1 MAARAGTSE
10 SVVLRIALDQGLEA
24 METILGA
31 QASNQLGAY
40 VGVARIKWRSYLA
53 QMPRR
58 DERLSEVAC
67 FQAAKLPGELPAAPE
82 LQTRHPACRLRCVV
96 LQIRDL

>member
-10 SVVLRIALDQGLEA
+10 SVVLRIALDEGLQA

-40 VGVARIKWRSYLA
+40 MGVARIKWRSYLA
-53 QMPRR
+53 QMPSLPSFL
-58 DERLSEVAC
+58 EH
-67 FQAAKLPGELPAAPE
+67 FQQCPSCKL
-82 LQTRHPACRLRCVV
+82 
-96 LQIRDL
+96 

>member
-58 DERLSEVAC
+58 DERKRQKWRAFRLPSFLEN
-67 FQAAKLPGELPAAPE
+67 FQQPPSCKRAILHA
-82 LQTRHPACRLRCVV
+82 V
-96 LQIRDL
+96 